1 MSRIASTLQP
11 PAALLSNQG
20 GLLLDPATDRWA
32 DWGLL
37 GVPDPDRATATSQ
50 ALQFREFIVRAFPG
64 FQFTRFSE
72 LLIDLL
78 HQVADGELTRLI
90 VCCPPRAGKSQL
102 VSRLFPAYWVSRHPQ
117 LFCAIASYSA
127 ELAYAHSREA
137 RHYYRITGHALSKD
151 SAAVGN
157 WLTPQRGGCIAAGVR
172 GPFTGKGY
180 NLGIIDD
187 PYKGP
192 EDAKSALQRERLI
205 DWLKSVWFTRAEP
218 GQSSTGQWLPAAQ
231 VVVQTRWD
239 HQDMTAWL
247 LAQEGQGPEGG
258 EHPEHWTVLN
268 LPAIAEPISIAM
280 PIPPTC
286 TRVPDWRQPGEPLCP
301 ERVPLAVLQ
310 RIRTRLG
317 SYWWNALYQQRPSPA
332 EGLLFR
338 KAWIQG
344 PLPVTPGQPRRYTPL
359 VLSCDLSFKD
369 GKDNDACGFAL
380 LGLLEPQRHLAVEA
394 RRQGLVLATNAAG
407 AQRPGQHSGDGPN
420 APDPWA
426 ELQIEALW
434 AHRQRLDLPGVIKFL
449 LASLASL
456 ERQGLRPHAVL
467 IEDAA
472 NGPAVCQLLRRQVP
486 GLIAITPKGSK
497 ASRAHAVAPLVE
509 AGQVRFARKADSL
522 VEELLA
528 FSPRGGIDD
537 QVDAFTQ
544 GVLWI
549 EAQYWRGRGHSSAP
563 LPMVFSR

>member
-1 MSRIASTLQP
+1 MGRVASTLRP
-11 PAALLSNQG
+11 RASVTTDR
-20 GLLLDPATDRWA
+20 GLLLDPATDLWA

-37 GVPDPDRATATSQ
+37 GVPDPDRAATTRQ
-50 ALQFREFIVRAFPG
+50 GLLFRDFIRSAFPS
-64 FQFTRFSE
+64 FQFHHLSE
-72 LLIDLL
+72 MLIDLL
-78 HQVADGELTRLI
+78 QQVADGQLTRLI
-90 VCCPPRAGKSQL
+90 VCCPPRHGKSQL
-102 VSRLFPAYWVSRHPQ
+102 VSRLFPAYWVSRHPE
-117 LFCAIASYSA
+117 LFCAIASYSG

-157 WLTPQRGGCIAAGVR
+157 WLTPQRGGCIAAGVK

-218 GQSSTGQWLPAAQ
+218 GLTAEGALLPAAQ

-239 HQDMTAWL
+239 HHDMTAWL
-247 LAQEGQGPEGG
+247 LEQETE
-258 EHPEHWTVLN
+258 ENPEHWTVLN
-268 LPAIAEPISIAM
+268 LPAIAEPEAVSM
-280 PIPPTC
+280 RIPHTC
-286 TRVPDWRQPGEPLCP
+286 TKVADWRQPGEPLCP

-338 KAWIQG
+338 KGWIQP
-344 PLPVTPGQPRRYTPL
+344 PLPVAPGQPRRYVPL

-369 GKDNDACGFAL
+369 GKENDACGFAL
-380 LGLLEPQRHLAVEA
+380 LGLLEPQRHPAVEA
-394 RRQGLVLATNAAG
+394 RRQGLALATNAGNAH
-407 AQRPGQHSGDGPN
+407 RPGQRTAQGALPH
-420 APDPWA
+420 DPWA

-434 AHRQRLDLPGVIKFL
+434 AYRQRLDLPGVIKFL

-456 ERQGLRPHAVL
+456 ERQGLRPNAVL

-486 GLIAITPKGSK
+486 GLIAIPPRGSK

-528 FSPRGGIDD
+528 FSPRGCVDD
-537 QVDAFTQ
+537 QVDAFCQ

-549 EAQYWRGRGHSSAP
+549 EAQFWRGRGHSSTP
-563 LPMVFSR
+563 VPMLFSR

>member
-1 MSRIASTLQP
+1 MGRIASTLQP
-11 PAALLSNQG
+11 AAPPASDG
-20 GLLLDPATDRWA
+20 GLLLDPATDLWA

-37 GVPDPDRATATSQ
+37 GVPDPDRATTTAAS
-50 ALQFREFIVRAFPG
+50 LSFDGFIGRAFPS
-64 FQFTRFSE
+64 FQRSRFSAV
-72 LLIDLL
+72 LIDLL
-78 HQVADGELTRLI
+78 QQVADGALTRLI
-90 VCCPPRAGKSQL
+90 VCCPPRAGKSVL
-102 VSRLFPAYWVSRHPQ
+102 VSRLFPAYWVSRHPE
-117 LFCAIASYSA
+117 LFCAIASYSG

-137 RHYYRITGHALSKD
+137 RHYYRLTGHALSKD

-218 GQSSTGQWLPAAQ
+218 GLTADGALLPAAQ

-239 HQDMTAWL
+239 HHDITAWL
-247 LAQEGQGPEGG
+247 LEQESQEN
-258 EHPEHWTVLN
+258 PEHWTVLN
-268 LPAIAEPISIAM
+268 LPAIAEPEAISM
-280 PIPPTC
+280 RIPHTC
-286 TRVPDWRQPGEPLCP
+286 TKVVDWRQPGEPLCP

-338 KAWIQG
+338 KDWIQSQ
-344 PLPVTPGQPRRYTPL
+344 LPIALGQPRRYAPL

-380 LGLLEPQRHLAVEA
+380 LGLLEPQRHPAVDA
-394 RRQGLVLATNAAG
+394 RRQGLALAANAGSARQG
-407 AQRPGQHSGDGPN
+407 FHEGVHSTGNDL
-420 APDPWA
+420 WA

-434 AHRQRLDLPGVIKFL
+434 SHRQQLDLPGVIKFL

-456 ERQGLRPHAVL
+456 ERQGLRPNAVL

-472 NGPAVCQLLRRQVP
+472 NGPAVCQLLKRQVP
-486 GLIAITPKGSK
+486 GLIAIPPKGSK

-528 FSPRGGIDD
+528 FSPRGGVDD
-537 QVDAFTQ
+537 QVDAFCQ

-549 EAQYWRGRGHSSAP
+549 EAQFWRGRGYSTAP
-563 LPMVFSR
+563 KPMVFSR

>member
-1 MSRIASTLQP
+1 MGRIAATTRP
-11 PAALLSNQG
+11 MATVPTDG
-20 GLLLDPATDRWA
+20 GLLLDPATDLWA

-37 GVPDPDRATATSQ
+37 GVPDPDRASITRQ
-50 ALQFREFIVRAFPG
+50 GLLFKDFIRSAFPS
-64 FQFTRFSE
+64 FQFHRLSE

-78 HQVADGELTRLI
+78 QQVADGQLTRLI
-90 VCCPPRAGKSQL
+90 VCCPPRHGKSQL
-102 VSRLFPAYWVSRHPQ
+102 VSRLFPAYWVSRHPE
-117 LFCAIASYSA
+117 LFCAIASYSG

-218 GQSSTGQWLPAAQ
+218 GLTAEGALLPAAQ

-239 HQDMTAWL
+239 HHDMTAWL
-247 LAQEGQGPEGG
+247 LQQEAE
-258 EHPEHWTVLN
+258 ENPEHWTVLN
-268 LPAIAEPISIAM
+268 LPAIAEPEAISM
-280 PIPPTC
+280 QIPHTC
-286 TRVPDWRQPGEPLCP
+286 TKVADWRQPGEALCP

-338 KAWIQG
+338 KDWIQP
-344 PLPVTPGQPRRYTPL
+344 PLPVAPGQPRRYAPL

-380 LGLLEPQRHLAVEA
+380 LGLLEPHRHPAADA
-394 RRQGLVLATNAAG
+394 RRQGLVLAANAG
-407 AQRPGQHSGDGPN
+407 AARGQSSDDAL
-420 APDPWA
+420 APDRDLWA

-434 AHRQRLDLPGVIKFL
+434 AHRQQLDLPGVIKFL
-449 LASLASL
+449 LASLAAL
-456 ERQGLRPHAVL
+456 ERQGLRPNAVL

-472 NGPAVCQLLRRQVP
+472 NGPAVCQLLKRQVP
-486 GLIAITPKGSK
+486 GLIAIPPKGSK

-528 FSPRGGIDD
+528 FSPRGGVDD
-537 QVDAFTQ
+537 QVDAFCQ

-549 EAQYWRGRGHSSAP
+549 EAQFWRGRGYGASP
-563 LPMVFSR
+563 VPMVFSR

>member
-1 MSRIASTLQP
+1 MGRIASTARAMAT
-11 PAALLSNQG
+11 AAADG
-20 GLLLDPATDRWA
+20 GLLLAPATDLWC

-37 GVPDPDRATATSQ
+37 GVPDPDRATTTS
-50 ALQFREFIVRAFPG
+50 AELPFRDFIRTAFPT
-64 FQFTRFSE
+64 FQFHRLSE
-72 LLIDLL
+72 LLIELL
-78 HQVADGELTRLI
+78 QQVADGQLTRLI
-90 VCCPPRAGKSQL
+90 VCCPPRHGKSQL
-102 VSRLFPAYWVSRHPQ
+102 VSRLFPAYWVSRHPE
-117 LFCAIASYSA
+117 LFCAIASYSG

-137 RHYYRITGHALSKD
+137 RHYFRLTGHALSKD

-218 GQSSTGQWLPAAQ
+218 GFTAEGGLLPAAQ

-239 HQDMTAWL
+239 HHDMTAWL
-247 LAQEGQGPEGG
+247 LEQEAE
-258 EHPEHWTVLN
+258 ENPEHWTVLN
-268 LPAIAEPISIAM
+268 LPAIAEPEAISM
-280 PIPPTC
+280 QIPHTC
-286 TRVPDWRQPGEPLCP
+286 KKIPDWRQPGEPLCP

-338 KAWIQG
+338 KDWIQP
-344 PLPVTPGQPRRYTPL
+344 PLPAAHGQPRRYAPL

-369 GKDNDACGFAL
+369 GKENDACGFAL
-380 LGLLEPQRHLAVEA
+380 LGLLEPQRHPAAEA
-394 RRQGLVLATNAAG
+394 RRQGLALATNAGNAH
-407 AQRPGQHSGDGPN
+407 RPGQHTAQGARPS
-420 APDPWA
+420 DPWA

-456 ERQGLRPHAVL
+456 ERQGLRPNAVL

-472 NGPAVCQLLRRQVP
+472 NGPAVCQLLKRQVP
-486 GLIAITPKGSK
+486 GLIAIPPKGSK

-522 VEELLA
+522 IEELLA
-528 FSPRGGIDD
+528 FSPRGGVDD
-537 QVDAFTQ
+537 QVDAFCQ

-549 EAQYWRGRGHSSAP
+549 EAQFWRGRGYGSTP
-563 LPMVFSR
+563 VPMLFSR

>member
-1 MSRIASTLQP
+1 MGRIAATTRP
-11 PAALLSNQG
+11 MATVPTDG
-20 GLLLDPATDRWA
+20 GLLLDPATDLWA

-37 GVPDPDRATATSQ
+37 GVPDPDRASMTRQ
-50 ALQFREFIVRAFPG
+50 GLLFKDFIRSAFPS
-64 FQFTRFSE
+64 FQFHRLSE

-78 HQVADGELTRLI
+78 QQVADGQLTRLI
-90 VCCPPRAGKSQL
+90 VCCPPRHGKSQL
-102 VSRLFPAYWVSRHPQ
+102 VSRLFPAYWVSRHPE
-117 LFCAIASYSA
+117 LFCAIASYSG

-218 GQSSTGQWLPAAQ
+218 GLTAEGALLPAAQ

-239 HQDMTAWL
+239 HHDMTAWL
-247 LAQEGQGPEGG
+247 LQQEAE
-258 EHPEHWTVLN
+258 ENPEHWTVLN
-268 LPAIAEPISIAM
+268 LPAIAEPEAISM
-280 PIPPTC
+280 QIPHTC
-286 TRVPDWRQPGEPLCP
+286 TKVADWRQPGEALCP

-338 KAWIQG
+338 KDWIQP
-344 PLPVTPGQPRRYTPL
+344 PLPVAPGQPRRYAPL

-380 LGLLEPQRHLAVEA
+380 LGLLEPHRHPAADA
-394 RRQGLVLATNAAG
+394 RRQGLVLAANAG
-407 AQRPGQHSGDGPN
+407 AARGQSSDDAL
-420 APDPWA
+420 APDRDLWA

-434 AHRQRLDLPGVIKFL
+434 AHRQQLDLPGVIKFL
-449 LASLASL
+449 LASLAAL
-456 ERQGLRPHAVL
+456 ERQGLRPNAVL

-472 NGPAVCQLLRRQVP
+472 NGPAVCQLLKRQVP
-486 GLIAITPKGSK
+486 GLIAIPPKGSK

-528 FSPRGGIDD
+528 FSPRGGVDD
-537 QVDAFTQ
+537 QVDAFCQ

-549 EAQYWRGRGHSSAP
+549 EAQFWRGRGYGASP
-563 LPMVFSR
+563 VPMVFSR

>member
-1 MSRIASTLQP
+1 MGRVASTLQL
-11 PAALLSNQG
+11 PASSGHEG
-20 GLLLDPATDRWA
+20 GLLLDPTTDLWA

-37 GVPDPDRATATSQ
+37 GVPDPDRATTTRQ
-50 ALQFREFIVRAFPG
+50 GLLFRDFIQIAFPT
-64 FQFTRFSE
+64 FQFHRLSE

-78 HQVADGELTRLI
+78 QQVADGQLTRLI
-90 VCCPPRAGKSQL
+90 VCCPPRHGKSQL
-102 VSRLFPAYWVSRHPQ
+102 VSRLFPAYWVSRHPE
-117 LFCAIASYSA
+117 LFCAIASYSG

-137 RHYYRITGHALSKD
+137 RHYYRSTGHALSKD

-192 EDAKSALQRERLI
+192 EDAKSTLQRERLI

-218 GQSSTGQWLPAAQ
+218 GLTAEGALLPAAQ

-239 HQDMTAWL
+239 HHDMTAWL
-247 LAQEGQGPEGG
+247 LEQEAE
-258 EHPEHWTVLN
+258 ENPEHWTVLN
-268 LPAIAEPISIAM
+268 LPAIAEPEAISM
-280 PIPPTC
+280 QIPHTC
-286 TRVPDWRQPGEPLCP
+286 TKVADWRQPGEPLCP

-338 KAWIQG
+338 KDWIQA
-344 PLPVTPGQPRRYTPL
+344 PLPVALGQPRRYAPL

-380 LGLLEPQRHLAVEA
+380 LGLLEPQRHPAAEA
-394 RRQGLVLATNAAG
+394 RRQGLALATNAAG
-407 AQRPGQHSGDGPN
+407 AQRSRAPHPEGAN
-420 APDPWA
+420 APPDPWA

-434 AHRQRLDLPGVIKFL
+434 AHRQQLDLPGVIKFL
-449 LASLASL
+449 LASLNSL

-472 NGPAVCQLLRRQVP
+472 NGPAVCQLLKRQVP
-486 GLIAITPKGSK
+486 GLIAIPPKGSK

-549 EAQYWRGRGHSSAP
+549 EAQYWRGRGHSTAP